1 MRAGFS
7 LLAFFA
13 LIGSVMPR
21 DPSVLALQAQ
31 DMRVASIGYH
41 LATANVVRCPKRQPH
56 SGLILHSLGQY
67 GRASRTVM
75 QSQFGVSPF
84 PTVQGV
90 VPGSAAARASVYE
103 GDVILAVN
111 GTAMPHDLTNKPRF
125 DVVDK
130 ASLALEMAFAKGS
143 ATLTLVRGVAVRLT
157 PAPGCPSLFQVVP
170 SSKLTAT
177 AAGRY
182 VQLSSGIVDAARDED
197 ELAFVIAH
205 EMAHNIL
212 EHKARLDKQGRKAAA
227 VLATEIEADEV
238 GLQLMRGAGY
248 DPHGAERFWAREG
261 DRMDAGLF
269 RDGTHLSPGK
279 RTVMLQSIANRI
291 AP

>member
-1 MRAGFS
+1 MRACIL

-13 LIGSVMPR
+13 VSASVMPR
-21 DPSVLALQAQ
+21 DPGVLALQAQ
-31 DMRVASIGYH
+31 DMRVATIGYH
-41 LATANVVRCPKRQPH
+41 LATANAVRCPKRQPQ

-67 GRASRTVM
+67 GRDLRAVM
-75 QSQFGVSPF
+75 QSQFGVTAF
-84 PTVQGV
+84 PTVQAV
-90 VPGSAAARASVYE
+90 VPGSAAARALLYE
-103 GDVILAVN
+103 GDVITAVN
-111 GTAMPHDLTNKPRF
+111 GTGMPGTLTKKPRF
-125 DVVDK
+125 DVVDT
-130 ASLALEMAFAKGS
+130 AFAALEHAFAKGP
-143 ATLTLVRGVAVRLT
+143 AALTLARGVTVRLIPT
-157 PAPGCPSLFQVVP
+157 SGCPSLFQVVP
-170 SSKLTAT
+170 SAKLTAT

-205 EMAHNIL
+205 EMAHNVL
-212 EHKARLDKQGRKAAA
+212 EHKARLDKQGRKAAT

-248 DPHGAERFWAREG
+248 DPHAAERFWAREG

>member
-7 LLAFFA
+7 LLAFIA
-13 LIGSVMPR
+13 LTANVMPR

-41 LATANVVRCPKRQPH
+41 LATANVVRCPKRQPQ
-56 SGLILHSLGQY
+56 SGLIFHSLGQY
-67 GRASRTVM
+67 GRGSRAVM
-75 QSQFGVSPF
+75 QSQFGVSAY

-90 VPGSAAARASVYE
+90 VPGSAAARAPLYE
-103 GDVILAVN
+103 GDVITAVN
-111 GTAMPHDLTNKPRF
+111 GTAMPSTLTKKPRF
-125 DVVDK
+125 DVVET
-130 ASLALEMAFAKGS
+130 ASSALEMAFAKGP
-143 ATLTLVRGVAVRLT
+143 ATLTLARGVTVRL
-157 PAPGCPSLFQVVP
+157 APTSGCPSLFQVVP

-182 VQLSSGIVDAARDED
+182 VQLSSGIVDAAGDED

-212 EHKARLDKQGRKAAA
+212 EHKARLNKLGRKAANI
-227 VLATEIEADEV
+227 LATEIEADEV

-248 DPHGAERFWAREG
+248 DPHAAERFWAREG
-261 DRMDAGLF
+261 ERMDEGLF

-279 RTVMLQSIANRI
+279 RTMMLRSIANRI

>member
-1 MRAGFS
+1 MRARLL

-13 LIGSVMPR
+13 VAANVMPR
-21 DPSVLALQAQ
+21 DPGVLALQAQ
-31 DMRVASIGYH
+31 DMRVATIGYR
-41 LATANVVRCPKRQPH
+41 LATANAVRCPKRQPQ

-67 GRASRTVM
+67 GRDLRSVM
-75 QSQFGVSPF
+75 HSQFAVSPF

-90 VPGSAAARASVYE
+90 VPGSAAARAPLYE
-103 GDVILAVN
+103 GDVITAVN
-111 GTAMPHDLTNKPRF
+111 GTGMPNIVTRKPRF
-125 DVVDK
+125 DVVEA
-130 ASLALEMAFAKGS
+130 ASSALEQAFAKGP
-143 ATLTLVRGVAVRLT
+143 AVLRLARGVTVRLT
-157 PAPGCPSLFQVVP
+157 PVSGCPSLFQVVP
-170 SSKLTAT
+170 SARLTAT

-182 VQLSSGIVDAARDED
+182 VQLSSAIVDAARDDE
-197 ELAFVIAH
+197 ELAFIIGH

-212 EHKARLDKQGRKAAA
+212 DHKARLDKQGRKAANI
-227 VLATEIEADEV
+227 LATEIEADDF

-248 DPHGAERFWAREG
+248 DPHAAARFWAREG

-279 RTVMLQSIANRI
+279 RTVLLQSVANRI